1 MLQKI
6 LRLAAWGAVVA
17 IGVLTL
23 VPIGWR
29 PHTGAPGHL
38 EHAAAYVAAAT
49 LFSLAYPRRSLIVII
64 ALFFIYAAGLEI
76 AQLYVPSRHA
86 YVSDWIAKSFGAL
99 VGVVIGTLIL
109 RVWLRPLGANEKK
122 AVTGP

>member
-1 MLQKI
+1 MLRKI
-6 LRLAAWGAVVA
+6 IRVVAWGAVVA
-17 IGVLTL
+17 VGVLTL
-23 VPIGWR
+23 VPIEWR

-38 EHAAAYVAAAT
+38 EQAAAYAVAAT

-64 ALFFIYAAGLEI
+64 ALFLIYAAGLEL

-86 YVSDWIAKSFGAL
+86 YVSDWTAKSFGAL
-99 VGVVIGTLIL
+99 VGGVFGTLIL
-109 RVWLRPLGANEKK
+109 RVWLRALGANEKK